1 MKVYKEQIKVKVD
14 NEEQKEFKVDNDKN
28 IWGKNSYHKHLR

>member
-28 IWGKNSYHKHLR
+28 I